1 MSKKTVERPV
11 FPFTGIV
18 GQEEI
23 CALINIIKS
32 IIKIYIRQ

>member
-18 GQEEI
+18 GQEEMYG
-23 CALINIIKS
+23 LINQIK
-32 IIKIYIRQ
+32 

>member
-1 MSKKTVERPV
+1 MSKKTIERPV

-23 CALINIIKS
+23 CDFNILILLVF
-32 IIKIYIRQ
+32 YC

>member
-1 MSKKTVERPV
+1 MSKKTIERPV

-23 CALINIIKS
+23 CAFTLTNFIS
-32 IIKIYIRQ
+32 ILLLTTY

>member
-23 CALINIIKS
+23 CDVK
-32 IIKIYIRQ
+32 KIFYVKYQA